1 MFADVAED
9 LRFEAVCLAPSASC
23 ECEHFRV
30 RNAMSNPAWAR
41 VVIGGRMS
49 LLELGRARL
58 AMVLPHHREQLR
70 SAMDDYSRELFE
82 AYALASTTLDNLE
95 REISRREDLIDEYHQ
110 ICLDLRAE
118 VLTMLTSNMG
128 KT

>member
-9 LRFEAVCLAPSASC
+9 FGFEAVCLAPSASC
-23 ECEHFRV
+23 GARTSV
-30 RNAMSNPAWAR
+30 VSNAMSNPAWGR
-41 VVIGGRMS
+41 VAIGGRMS

-58 AMVLPHHREQLR
+58 AIVLPHHREQLR

-95 REISRREDLIDEYHQ
+95 REMSRREDLIHEYHQ
-110 ICLDLRAE
+110 ICLDLQAE
-118 VLTMLTSNMG
+118 VLTMLT
-128 KT
+128 KKKDET

>member
-1 MFADVAED
+1 MFPDVAED
-9 LRFEAVCLAPSASC
+9 LGFEAVCLAPSALMRASTS
-23 ECEHFRV
+23 V
-30 RNAMSNPAWAR
+30 VSNAMSNPACM
-41 VVIGGRMS
+41 VIGGRMS

-95 REISRREDLIDEYHQ
+95 REMSRREDLIHEYHQ
-110 ICLDLRAE
+110 ICLDLQAE
-118 VLTMLTSNMG
+118 VLTMLTQKKDN
-128 KT
+128 T